1 MKKTSLLLGALL
13 CATLVG
19 CGNNASTSSSSQERE
34 KLIVGLECNYAPFNW
49 TENEKTDSNYEIGG
63 TVTYAEGYD
72 VQIAKMIADELD
84 MELVIK
90 KLEWDALIPSVQEYT
105 IDLIIAGM
113 SPTETRKVDIDFT
126 SPYYSS
132 EHVLLVEA
140 SGTYANVTS
149 VSELN
154 GARIAGQIGTLY
166 DDIAHAIPGVI
177 VGGDKPTVPELITEL
192 QNGIIDGTVLELP
205 VAQGLVTA
213 NSNLKMIRFE
223 EGKGFTQLVDEDT
236 NEIRDIEDT
245 DRDVAIGLAKGR
257 EELRDSINTILESI
271 SEETRAQMMQSAVEK
286 QAA

>member
-1 MKKTSLLLGALL
+1 
-13 CATLVG
+13 
-19 CGNNASTSSSSQERE
+19 
-34 KLIVGLECNYAPFNW
+34 
-49 TENEKTDSNYEIGG
+49 
-63 TVTYAEGYD
+63 
-72 VQIAKMIADELD
+72 
-84 MELVIK
+84 
-90 KLEWDALIPSVQEYT
+90 
-105 IDLIIAGM
+105 M

-132 EHVLLVEA
+132 EHVLLVE
-140 SGTYANVTS
+140 SSSTYANVTS
-149 VSELN
+149 VSELS

-236 NEIRDIEDT
+236 NEIRAIEDT

-271 SEETRAQMMQSAVEK
+271 SDETRAQMMQSAVEK

>member
-1 MKKTSLLLGALL
+1 MKRNVLSFICMLA
-13 CATLVG
+13 CSASLVG
-19 CGNNASTSSSSQERE
+19 CGGNNSSESTKE
-34 KLIVGLECNYAPFNW
+34 KLYVGLECAYAPFNW
-49 TENEKTDSNYEIGG
+49 TESEKTDTNYPIDG
-63 TVTYAEGYD
+63 TKLYAEGYD
-72 VQIAKMIADELD
+72 VQIAKRVADGLG

-132 EHVLLVEA
+132 EHVLLVE
-140 SGTYANVTS
+140 SSSTYANVTS
-149 VSELN
+149 VSELS

-236 NEIRDIEDT
+236 NEIRAIEDT

-271 SEETRAQMMQSAVEK
+271 SDETRAQMMQSAVEK